1 MRIAD
6 TRRLRR
12 PRTASPPWRE
22 VFRGFRAA
30 MRQLSSSRDAPGHAR
45 LTTLMVNWRM
55 ALPAGAVR
63 RVFGIWSLLTA
74 VWCGAQTG
82 SPEPVHK
89 LPPFVVTEA
98 PEELPWQ
105 YGAVDGFEVLSLSD
119 EDLTRNVLQG
129 YRRGCWFAPPA
140 LMEERSAPVQFVF
153 WEGGA
158 VQVAPATKVDRPDGS
173 WTYRG
178 FIDRSDRDRLLI
190 AANLNRIYHYDSA
203 NTGVALWFLRE
214 RTPPLPAWLLAGLEG
229 RWGAWAHLNIM
240 VRWEGEAKLRYHVT
254 DRIKTKRLNEHADF
268 RELMARREGFIPW
281 AEFFGAPPPDESVA
295 PEQRARWDLQAG
307 IFVRWG
313 QFGDGNTGRRALAF
327 WRFVAEAASGP
338 VTEAMFVRAFGMNF
352 ARADAELR
360 RYLRRAAAQD
370 DFIEVP
376 RLGHDVEEFKD
387 FRLRSATEGE
397 IARLKGNF
405 ERMEMNALRATHP
418 DLAAKYEQA
427 VRRTIRRGLRLAA
440 NDARVHELAGLVE
453 YETGHAAAARP
464 HLEYAFAHGGAGTR
478 ALLALARVRLA
489 DLSAG
494 RTADDR
500 LPAEVLE
507 RVLTPL
513 FAAKDRRPALAEV
526 YRCIGDVWERSANA
540 PLRGHLAVLAEGVA
554 LFPDDAELR
563 LQAARLHGVYGFER
577 EAAALIDEGVRRAA
591 TAETRAKFAHWR
603 TFISSTQPP
612 P

>member
-1 MRIAD
+1 
-6 TRRLRR
+6 
-12 PRTASPPWRE
+12 
-22 VFRGFRAA
+22 
-30 MRQLSSSRDAPGHAR
+30 
-45 LTTLMVNWRM
+45 M

-63 RVFGIWSLLTA
+63 RALGVWPLLTA
-74 VWCGAQTG
+74 LWCGAQTG

-105 YGAVDGFEVLSLSD
+105 YGTVDGFEVLSLSD
-119 EDLTRNVLQG
+119 EDLTRKVLQG
-129 YRRGCWFAPPA
+129 YRRGCGFVPPV
-140 LMEERSAPVQFVF
+140 LREERSNPVQFVF

-214 RTPPLPAWLLAGLEG
+214 RTPLLPAWLLAGLEG
-229 RWGAWAHLNIM
+229 PWGAWAHLNIM

-254 DRIKTKRLNEHADF
+254 DRIKTKRLNEHAAF
-268 RELMARREGFIPW
+268 RKLMGRWDGFIPW
-281 AEFFGAPPPDESVA
+281 AEFFGALPPDESVA

-313 QFGDGNTGRRALAF
+313 QFGDGNTGKRSLAF
-327 WRFVAEAASGP
+327 WRFVGEAASGP
-338 VTEAMFVRAFGMNF
+338 VTEAMFVRAFGVNF
-352 ARADAELR
+352 AQADAELR

-370 DFIEVP
+370 DFFEVP
-376 RLGHDVEEFKD
+376 RLGHDLEEFKN
-387 FRLRSATEGE
+387 FHLRSATEGE
-397 IARLKGNF
+397 VARLKGNF

-418 DLAAKYEQA
+418 ELAAKYEQA
-427 VRRTIRRGLRLAA
+427 VRRTMRRGLRLAA
-440 NDARVHELAGLVE
+440 ADARVHELAGLVE
-453 YETGHAAAARP
+453 YETGHPAAARP

-494 RTADDR
+494 LAAGDR
-500 LPAEVLE
+500 LSAEVLE

-526 YRCIGDVWERSANA
+526 YQCIGDVWSRSAVA
-540 PLRGHLAVLAEGVA
+540 PSRRHLAVLAEGGA
-554 LFPDDAELR
+554 LFPDDVELR
-563 LQAARLHGVYGFER
+563 LQAVRLHHVHGFER
-577 EAAALIDEGVRRAA
+577 EAAALADEGVRRAS
-591 TAETRAKFAHWR
+591 TAEMRAKFADWR
-603 TFISSTQPP
+603 MLMPAVQTPP
-612 P
+612 

>member
-1 MRIAD
+1 
-6 TRRLRR
+6 
-12 PRTASPPWRE
+12 
-22 VFRGFRAA
+22 
-30 MRQLSSSRDAPGHAR
+30 
-45 LTTLMVNWRM
+45 M

-63 RVFGIWSLLTA
+63 RVLAVWPLLT
-74 VWCGAQTG
+74 VLWCSAQTV

-119 EDLTRNVLQG
+119 EYLTRNVLQA
-129 YRRGCWFAPPA
+129 YRRGSGFVPPG
-140 LMEERSAPVQFVF
+140 LLEERSAPVQFVF

-190 AANLNRIYHYDSA
+190 AANLNRIYHYDSV
-203 NTGVALWFLRE
+203 NTDLALWFLRE
-214 RTPPLPAWLLAGLEG
+214 RTPPLPAWLLVGLEG

-268 RELMARREGFIPW
+268 RELLARREGFTPW
-281 AEFFGAPPPDESVA
+281 AEFFGALPPDESVA

-526 YRCIGDVWERSANA
+526 YRCIGDVWARSANA

-563 LQAARLHGVYGFER
+563 LQAARLHGAHGFER

-591 TAETRAKFAHWR
+591 TAEARAKFTQWR
-603 TFISSTQPP
+603 AFISSTQPP

>member
-1 MRIAD
+1 MRMAE
-6 TRRLRR
+6 TRLLCRLR
-12 PRTASPPWRE
+12 TTSPPWRE
-22 VFRGFRAA
+22 VFQWLPRGETPT
-30 MRQLSSSRDAPGHAR
+30 LPSRDAPGHAR

-63 RVFGIWSLLTA
+63 RALGVWPLLTA

-119 EDLTRNVLQG
+119 EYLTRNVLQA
-129 YRRGCWFAPPA
+129 YRRGCGFVPPA
-140 LMEERSAPVQFVF
+140 LREERSAPVQFVF
-153 WEGGA
+153 WQGGA
-158 VQVAPATKVDRPDGS
+158 VKVAPATKVDLPGGS
-173 WTYRG
+173 WTYQG
-178 FIDRSDRDRLLI
+178 FIERSDRDRLLI
-190 AANLNRIYHYDSA
+190 AANLNRIYHYDTV
-203 NTGVALWFLRE
+203 NTNLALWFLCE
-214 RTPPLPAWLLAGLEG
+214 RAPPLPAWFLTGQGG
-229 RWGAWAHLNIM
+229 RWGAWSHLNIM

-254 DRIKTKRLNEHADF
+254 DHIRTKRLNEHADF
-268 RELMARREGFIPW
+268 RELMARGNGFIPW
-281 AEFFGAPPPDESVA
+281 GEFFGAPPPDESIA
-295 PEQRARWDLQAG
+295 PEERARWDLQAG

-313 QFGDGNTGRRALAF
+313 QFGDGETGKRVLAF

-338 VTEAMFVRAFGMNF
+338 VDEAMFVRAFGMNF

-360 RYLRRAAAQD
+360 RYLKRAAAQD

-376 RLGHDVEEFKD
+376 RLGRDLEEFKN
-387 FRLRSATEGE
+387 FHLRSATEGE
-397 IARLKGNF
+397 VARLKGNF

-418 DLAAKYEQA
+418 DLAANYEQA

-440 NDARVHELAGLVE
+440 VDARVHELAGLVE
-453 YETGHAAAARP
+453 YETGHPAAARP

-494 RTADDR
+494 LAAGDR

-513 FAAKDRRPALAEV
+513 FAAKDRRPALADV
-526 YRCIGDVWERSANA
+526 YWCIGEVWERSANA
-540 PLRGHLAVLAEGVA
+540 PRRGHLAVLAEGVA
-554 LFPDDAELR
+554 LFPNDAELR
-563 LQAARLHGVYGFER
+563 LQAARLHGVHGFER
-577 EAAALIDEGVRRAA
+577 EAAALIDEGVRRAS
-591 TAETRAKFAHWR
+591 TAEARAKFAHWR
-603 TFISSTQPP
+603 TLISSAQPP